1 VTAPPLPRV
10 LQVGAGAFGQN
21 HLRAWQEIGIH
32 DNLWI
37 ADLNPAR
44 LAAARQAFGL
54 PEAQCTTD
62 PASLLDR
69 VDVVDIVT
77 GTDTHYDLCAR
88 ALAAGKDVFIEK
100 PMTATSDQAR
110 RIRDLVARHNRV
122 LQVGYYYR
130 WHPAAVRTR
139 ELINSGTLG
148 QVRYLSG
155 AFMGFKR
162 ARTDVGVTQ
171 TDAVHFIDLFNW
183 LIRAFPERVYAVTR
197 DHFGRGLEDFSL
209 VLLEYPNGVVAK
221 VESGYIQPGRWRDR
235 VVPNAFTTKDV
246 FVSGS
251 EATVEIDFEQERLDL
266 HKVHHELRDGVW
278 TAQVEGSQT
287 PNLGTRAP
295 VQMIAAELRGFL
307 AAVSTRQAPEA
318 NEVASGVVVADIV
331 ECIHAS
337 ARSGQRVDVPPI
349 G

>member
-1 VTAPPLPRV
+1 MSAPAFPRV
-10 LQVGAGAFGQN
+10 LQVGLGAFGQN
-21 HLRAWQEIGIH
+21 HLRAWQDIGLR
-32 DNLWI
+32 DELWI
-37 ADLNPAR
+37 ADVNPAR
-44 LAAARQAFGL
+44 LAAARRAFGL
-54 PEAQCTTD
+54 REDQATTD
-62 PASLLDR
+62 PASVLDR

-88 ALAAGKDVFIEK
+88 ALGAGKDVFIEK
-100 PMTATSDQAR
+100 PMTATADQAR
-110 RIRDLVARHNRV
+110 RIRDLVARHSRV

-130 WHPAAVRTR
+130 CHPAAIRTR
-139 ELINSGTLG
+139 ELVASGTLG
-148 QVRYLSG
+148 HVRYLSG

-171 TDAVHFIDLFNW
+171 TDAVHFIDLFNY
-183 LIRAFPERVYAVTR
+183 LVHAFPERVHAVTR

-209 VLLEYPNGVVAK
+209 VILEYPGGIVAK

-235 VVPNAFTTKDV
+235 VVANAFTTKDV
-246 FVSGS
+246 AVCGS

-266 HKVHHELRDGVW
+266 HKVRHELCDGVW
-278 TAQVEGSQT
+278 TARVEGSQT
-287 PNLGTRAP
+287 PNLGTKSP

-307 AAVSTRQAPEA
+307 DAVSTRQPPEA
-318 NEVASGVVVADIV
+318 NELACGVVVADIV

-337 ARSGQRVDVPPI
+337 ARSGQRVAVPSI